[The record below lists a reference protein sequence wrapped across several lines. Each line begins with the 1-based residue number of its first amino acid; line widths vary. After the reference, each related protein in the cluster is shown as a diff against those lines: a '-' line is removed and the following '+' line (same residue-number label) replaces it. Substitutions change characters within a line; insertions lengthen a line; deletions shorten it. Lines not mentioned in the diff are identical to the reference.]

1 MPSRQTDLLLGGL
14 ATIAAALWC
23 WGVLATIPGVE
34 GEGRLGP
41 RGFPLVAGVL
51 LGALGIAVFADAAL
65 RRSSKRGAAS
75 FNRELGPVL
84 AAAGLLVGYAVL
96 LEQTGFLLAT
106 AAAAAIAVGPILKIW
121 RWRLIAGMSL
131 GLSLGVYL
139 ILGKALGVYLPYGKL
154 VNLAF

>member
-1 MPSRQTDLLLGGL
+1 M
-14 ATIAAALWC
+14 
-23 WGVLATIPGVE
+23 
-34 GEGRLGP
+34 
-41 RGFPLVAGVL
+41 AGVL

-65 RRSSKRGAAS
+65 RRPSKRDAAS

-106 AAAAAIAVGPILKIW
+106 AAATAIAVGPILKIW

-139 ILGKALGVYLPYGKL
+139 ILGKVLGVYLPYGKL